1 MSRNRS
7 FKSFVIVLLL
17 AALAAAQDV
26 ASFEKRTTVKKLDN
40 GLTVVICERPEAP
53 VFSFFTHVDAGSVQD
68 PLGQT
73 GLAHMFEHM
82 AFKGTDKIGTKD
94 YAAEKVALEKV
105 EQTYAAYIAE
115 RDKPVGRDEKKLK
128 DLEKAWKDAVAEAD
142 KYVKPNEF
150 PQIVEINGGED
161 LNANTSDDETN
172 YFYSFPEN
180 RLELWA
186 YLESERFLHPVM
198 REFYKER
205 NVVIEERRMRVD
217 SNPIGRLLEQ
227 FTTAAFQA
235 HEYHRP
241 TIGWMSDLNS
251 FSATDAKKFFD
262 EYYIP
267 SNMVVTVVG
276 DVKASETMPIIEK
289 YFGRIP
295 SRPRPDERTTTE
307 PPQNAERRVVLQD
320 MSQPLYLEG
329 YHRPDYRSPDDAVYD
344 AIADLMSSGRT
355 SRLYRALVRDKKI
368 AADSAGF
375 TGLPG
380 NKYPHLFAFYAFPLP
395 GHKPEEMADAIHV
408 EIEKLKNED
417 ISDEELKMIKTRAK
431 ANLDPQ
437 PGQQRRPGQ
446 QSGFIPGALRRLAR
460 TVPLRWTASTKSPKR
475 TFAAWLI
482 KLLFQP
488 IVQWE
493 LSKPSP
499 LLQQR
504 TKKEERNE
512 NSSPAHSPFDSS
524 CHQRGSSAS
533 RCASDELAAD
543 SDSASARV
551 SSSGA
556 EAHRTAEWHG
566 DLSSGRPR
574 TPGHRWHRT
583 HPRRLAVRAREQ
595 SRNAGY
601 LRRSLAHRWNQ
612 GANRGS
618 TRRLP

>member
-1 MSRNRS
+1 MNHRAL
-7 FKSFVIVLLL
+7 KSFVVVLIL
-17 AALAAAQDV
+17 AALALAQDI

-68 PLGQT
+68 PLGET

-82 AFKGTDKIGTKD
+82 AFKGTDKIGTTD
-94 YAAEKVALEKV
+94 YAAEKVALAKV

-115 RDKPVGRDEKKLK
+115 RDKPVDRDEQKLK
-128 DLEKAWKDAVAEAD
+128 DLQKAWSDAVAEAN

-161 LNANTSDDETN
+161 LNANTNDDETN
-172 YFYSFPEN
+172 YYYSFPEN

-205 NVVIEERRMRVD
+205 NVVIEERRMRTD

-235 HEYHRP
+235 HPYHRP

-251 FSATDAKKFFD
+251 FSATDAENFFD
-262 EYYIP
+262 KYYIP

-276 DVKASETMPIIEK
+276 DVKASETMPILEK
-289 YFGRIP
+289 YFGRLP

-307 PPQNAERRVVLQD
+307 PPQNSERRVVLQD

-344 AIADLMSSGRT
+344 AIADLMSNGRT

-395 GHKPEEMADAIHV
+395 GHKPDEMATAIHA
-408 EIEKLKNED
+408 EIEKLKKED

-431 ANLDPQ
+431 ANLIRSLGSNEGLASSLALYQARYADWRELFRSVDRIDKVTKADI
-437 PGQQRRPGQ
+437 RRVANQTFVP
-446 QSGFIPGALRRLAR
+446 ANR
-460 TVPLRWTASTKSPKR
+460 TVGIIETKTAAP
-475 TFAAWLI
+475 AAA
-482 KLLFQP
+482 Q
-488 IVQWE
+488 
-493 LSKPSP
+493 
-499 LLQQR
+499 
-504 TKKEERNE
+504 NE
-512 NSSPAHSPFDSS
+512 KGGG
-524 CHQRGSSAS
+524 Q
-533 RCASDELAAD
+533 
-543 SDSASARV
+543 
-551 SSSGA
+551 
-556 EAHRTAEWHG
+556 
-566 DLSSGRPR
+566 
-574 TPGHRWHRT
+574 
-583 HPRRLAVRAREQ
+583 
-595 SRNAGY
+595 
-601 LRRSLAHRWNQ
+601 
-612 GANRGS
+612 
-618 TRRLP
+618 

>member
-7 FKSFVIVLLL
+7 LKSFVIVLLL
-17 AALAAAQDV
+17 AALAVAQDV

-105 EQTYAAYIAE
+105 EQAYAAYIAE

-431 ANLDPQ
+431 ANLIRSLGSNEGLANNLALYQARYDDWRELFRSVDRIDKVTKADI
-437 PGQQRRPGQ
+437 RRVANQTFVPTN
-446 QSGFIPGALRRLAR
+446 R
-460 TVPLRWTASTKSPKR
+460 TVGIIETKP
-475 TFAAWLI
+475 AA
-482 KLLFQP
+482 P
-488 IVQWE
+488 
-493 LSKPSP
+493 
-499 LLQQR
+499 
-504 TKKEERNE
+504 
-512 NSSPAHSPFDSS
+512 
-524 CHQRGSSAS
+524 
-533 RCASDELAAD
+533 AAD
-543 SDSASARV
+543 QKG
-551 SSSGA
+551 GA
-556 EAHRTAEWHG
+556 
-566 DLSSGRPR
+566 
-574 TPGHRWHRT
+574 
-583 HPRRLAVRAREQ
+583 Q
-595 SRNAGY
+595 
-601 LRRSLAHRWNQ
+601 
-612 GANRGS
+612 
-618 TRRLP
+618 

>member
-1 MSRNRS
+1 MNCRS
-7 FKSFVIVLLL
+7 IKSFTIVLIL
-17 AALAAAQDV
+17 AALAAAQDI
-26 ASFEKRTTVKKLDN
+26 ASFEKRTTVKKLGN

-82 AFKGTDKIGTKD
+82 AFKGTDKIGTTD

-115 RDKPVGRDEKKLK
+115 HDKPVDRDEKKLK
-128 DLEKAWKDAVAEAD
+128 DLEKAWRDAVAEAN

-205 NVVIEERRMRVD
+205 NVVIEERRMRTD

-235 HEYHRP
+235 HPYHRP

-251 FSATDAKKFFD
+251 FSATDAKNFF
-262 EYYIP
+262 EKYYIP

-276 DVKASETMPIIEK
+276 DVKASETMPIVEK
-289 YFGRIP
+289 YLGRIP
-295 SRPRPDERTTTE
+295 SRPKPDERTTTE
-307 PPQNAERRVVLQD
+307 PPQNAERRVVLQE

-344 AIADLMSSGRT
+344 AIADLMSNGRT

-368 AADSAGF
+368 ASDSAGF

-395 GHKPEEMADAIHV
+395 GHKPDEMADAIHV
-408 EIEKLKNED
+408 EIEKLKKED

-431 ANLDPQ
+431 ANLLRSLGSNEGLANNLALYQARYDDWRELFRSVDRIDKVTKADI
-437 PGQQRRPGQ
+437 RRVANQIFVPTN
-446 QSGFIPGALRRLAR
+446 R
-460 TVPLRWTASTKSPKR
+460 TVGIIETK
-475 TFAAWLI
+475 AAA
-482 KLLFQP
+482 P
-488 IVQWE
+488 
-493 LSKPSP
+493 
-499 LLQQR
+499 
-504 TKKEERNE
+504 
-512 NSSPAHSPFDSS
+512 
-524 CHQRGSSAS
+524 
-533 RCASDELAAD
+533 AAD
-543 SDSASARV
+543 QKG
-551 SSSGA
+551 GA
-556 EAHRTAEWHG
+556 
-566 DLSSGRPR
+566 
-574 TPGHRWHRT
+574 
-583 HPRRLAVRAREQ
+583 Q
-595 SRNAGY
+595 
-601 LRRSLAHRWNQ
+601 
-612 GANRGS
+612 
-618 TRRLP
+618 